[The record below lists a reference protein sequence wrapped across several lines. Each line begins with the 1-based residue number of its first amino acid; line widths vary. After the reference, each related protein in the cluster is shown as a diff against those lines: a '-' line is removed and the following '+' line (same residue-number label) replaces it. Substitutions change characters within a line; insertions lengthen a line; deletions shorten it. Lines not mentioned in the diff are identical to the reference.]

1 MTRPNSVLLYVPALA
16 IVLILLLLAMPDAQ
30 PSAAEMM
37 PVVFTFEAAQPA
49 SHEDIAAASEVLR
62 QRLSSYPQ
70 SGVRFALALESDRL
84 VVSMPPGAE
93 PSIAVAE
100 ASHIGRVEVVDGGTE
115 FLTVGGLVKTGP
127 HAIPDQDVYQAVLV
141 SDDFI
146 AADAR
151 LGDKGQPVIEFTL
164 TPAGDARLA
173 AHTASLPAYYLCLA
187 VDGQVVNCPILR
199 TPLVNRQ
206 GLIELTGDA
215 TLDDARALAML
226 LRSGPLPVPL
236 RLSFVPNAS
245 KLYFFGCTTKSGCW

>member
-16 IVLILLLLAMPDAQ
+16 IVLMLLLLAMPDAQ

-37 PVVFTFEAAQPA
+37 PVVFTFEATQPA
-49 SHEDIAAASEVLR
+49 SQEDIAAASEVLR
-62 QRLSSYPQ
+62 QRLLSYPQ
-70 SGVRFALALESDRL
+70 SGVQFALESERL

-93 PSIAVAE
+93 PSIVVAE
-100 ASHIGRVEVVDGGTE
+100 ASHIGQVEVVDGGTE

-127 HAIPDQDVYQAVLV
+127 HAIPDQDVYRAVLT

-151 LGDKGQPVIEFTL
+151 LGDEGQPVIEFTL
-164 TPAGDARLA
+164 TPAGAARLA

-236 RLSFVPNAS
+236 RLSGVP
-245 KLYFFGCTTKSGCW
+245 